1 MPEISLAALTERLKD
16 RHSLSRGEAE
26 AAAHLLAEDNGE
38 ASVKK
43 DFLCALTAKG
53 ETSTEVAGFA
63 TAFRQRV
70 RRPAVEPFA
79 DRALDVCGT
88 GGDHSGTFNI
98 STVVGFVAAA
108 AGVPVFKHGNRSVTS
123 KCGSAD
129 LLEALGFHL
138 EAGADVLRKSL
149 EQLNFAFFFA
159 PLYHPAFK
167 AIAPIRKALA
177 AEGKRTIF
185 NLLGPL
191 INPGN
196 PAHQLVGVFA
206 EEWVGPVADSLHC
219 LGLKRGLVVH
229 GSLPHGGRLDE
240 MSCAGKNHVAGVGA
254 LRGIRTVCKATDFGL
269 DPCAAEDL
277 RGGDVQA
284 NVECLHELLRGRG
297 PKGLAATLWMNAGT
311 ALWVAGSVPSPVK
324 GVRQARKL
332 LSDGIVAAWLKKAQA
347 FYRSTFDF

>member
-1 MPEISLAALTERLKD
+1 MPEISLAALTERLKN
-16 RHSLSRGEAE
+16 RHSLSGAE
-26 AAAHLLAEDNGE
+26 AAAAAHRLAVDDDA

-43 DFLCALTAKG
+43 DFLWALAEKG

-63 TAFRQRV
+63 TAFRELV
-70 RRPAVEPFA
+70 RRPAVESFA
-79 DRALDVCGT
+79 DCALDVCGT

-98 STVVGFVAAA
+98 STAVSFVAAA
-108 AGVPVFKHGNRSVTS
+108 AGVPVFKHGNRSITS

-129 LLEALGFHL
+129 LLAALGFDL
-138 EAGADVLRKSL
+138 EAGEEVLQKSL
-149 EQLNFAFFFA
+149 DQFNFAFFFA

-206 EEWVGPVADSLHC
+206 KEWVGPVADSLHR

-229 GSLPHGGRLDE
+229 GALPHGGHLDE
-240 MSCAGKNHVAGVGA
+240 LSCAGENHVAGVGE
-254 LRGIRTVCKATDFGL
+254 LRNIRGICRAMDFGL
-269 DPCAAEDL
+269 EACDVKDL
-277 RGGDVQA
+277 KGGDVDA
-284 NVECLHELLRGRG
+284 NVECLNELLGGRG
-297 PKGLAATLWMNAGT
+297 PRGLVATLCMNAGT
-311 ALWVAGSVPSPVK
+311 ALWVAGRVDSPVK
-324 GVRQARKL
+324 GVEEVHKL
-332 LSDGIVAAWLKKAQA
+332 LLDGTVAVWLEKVRA
-347 FYRSTFDF
+347 FY